1 MVKLLHQLV
10 LAVPKAL
17 SAEMLVGNEPFLARP
32 EPQKDVALVKMDLQ
46 ANKVHMATLL
56 WCELPATLPRID
68 LPQGFSL
75 AKAKRL
81 RPEVEV
87 PIVDESQLGLLCL
100 FFLLRTWGQPGGIH
114 IARHSV
120 MSCFTKRVIDTR
132 RPFLEERRNVSFAC
146 RRRAFA
152 ACRRQKRLLVA

>member
-1 MVKLLHQLV
+1 MSHSWRDPS
-10 LAVPKAL
+10 PKDA
-17 SAEMLVGNEPFLARP
+17 
-32 EPQKDVALVKMDLQ
+32 ALVKMDLQ
-46 ANKVHMATLL
+46 ANKAPVATLL

-132 RPFLEERRNVSFAC
+132 RPLWRNGRTRVSLAEDVLLQ
-146 RRRAFA
+146 RVVG
-152 ACRRQKRLLVA
+152 KRDCLLPSKSS